1 MGDNTERRK
10 RRGAVWQEHEL
21 WYVIDR
27 LQEQFPEMTRE
38 ALARTVERAKEDVP
52 RARGGDELVQHVS
65 KKLR

>member
-1 MGDNTERRK
+1 MGENTERRL
-10 RRGAVWQEHEL
+10 RRGAIWQQHEL

-38 ALARTVERAKEDVP
+38 AIAQIVDGAKEDVP
-52 RARGGDELVQHVS
+52 RAKGGDALAQHVS